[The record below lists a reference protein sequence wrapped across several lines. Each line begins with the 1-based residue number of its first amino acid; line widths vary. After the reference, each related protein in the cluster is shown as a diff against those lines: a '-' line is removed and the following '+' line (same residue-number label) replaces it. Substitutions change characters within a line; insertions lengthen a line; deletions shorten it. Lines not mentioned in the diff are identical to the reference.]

1 MLFYAVASLA
11 VQGPEISNDR
21 AVCRRARYGV
31 IAIIAQYQK
40 EGVAVLTDFPSNV
53 ALDSQGSYID

>member
-1 MLFYAVASLA
+1 VLFYAVASLA
-11 VQGPEISNDR
+11 VQRREISDDR

-40 EGVAVLTDFPSNV
+40 EGVAVLTDFPNNV
-53 ALDSQGSYID
+53 ALDRQESYID